1 MSLKVCETFVS
12 IQGESTYMGLPCFF
26 IRLSG
31 CNLRCVYC
39 DTTYAY
45 EEGVFRTKE
54 EIIREVEAAG
64 LKLVEVTGGEP
75 LLQEETPVLV
85 KELCDRGYKVLVE
98 TNGSFNI
105 EQIDSRAVR
114 VVDIKTPGSGMLEKM
129 EMGNLRR
136 LNQKDEV
143 KFVITSRE
151 DYLWAKELVL
161 EYSLEQEKT
170 LFSPAQ
176 GFLKPEELAE
186 WIIDDRLYVRLNL
199 QLHKCIFGDRRG
211 V

>member
-45 EEGVFRTKE
+45 EEGVSRTKE

-64 LKLVEVTGGEP
+64 LRLVEVTGGEP
-75 LLQEETPVLV
+75 LLQKETPVLV

-114 VVDIKTPGSGMLEKM
+114 VVDIKTPGSGMVDKM
-129 EMGNLRR
+129 DMGNLRR
-136 LNQKDEV
+136 LNQRDEV

-161 EYSLEQEKT
+161 EHSLEQDKT

-186 WIIDDRLYVRLNL
+186 WIIDDRLYVRFNL